1 MNTMDG
7 KDKSPNAARSAEE
20 TFTLRGRTKIA
31 EARALAAGF
40 LAQAAKTH
48 RIRVRPSTVETTLLV
63 VSELATNAR
72 KFAYGVALLHLQ
84 VDDEMVRVTLWDQ
97 DPELPRTGDTDPER
111 PGQHGLEIVTAVVQK
126 VEIHQEALGKR
137 VTGHIACA

>member
-1 MNTMDG
+1 MDG
-7 KDKSPNAARSAEE
+7 KDGKAESDKATGSAEE

-40 LAQAAKTH
+40 LARAAKTH
-48 RIRVRPSTVETTLLV
+48 RIRVRPGTVETTLLV

-72 KFAYGVALLHLQ
+72 KYAYGVALLHLR
-84 VDDEMVRVTLWDQ
+84 VDNETVRVTLWDQ
-97 DPELPRTGDTDPER
+97 DPKLPLPRDADPER
-111 PGQHGLEIVTAVVQK
+111 AGQHGLEIVTAVVQK